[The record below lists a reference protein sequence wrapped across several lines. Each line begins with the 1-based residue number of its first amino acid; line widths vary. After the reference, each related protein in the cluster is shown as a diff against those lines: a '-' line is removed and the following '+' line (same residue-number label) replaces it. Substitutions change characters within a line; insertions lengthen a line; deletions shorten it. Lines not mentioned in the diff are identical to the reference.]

1 MDMDKSRFCSGLCNA
16 ALKSTSTSCDAKDAN
31 EALVKTVADDALQ
44 HCSGCWGF
52 KTVADDALQH
62 CSGCWG
68 FYNEYLVAC
77 DVAGDGERAPVK
89 SLTRFIMFCIYVVYE
104 ARAPAHGTH
113 SHTRLR
119 LRLTSARAPFR
130 CGSKAQEG
138 ARGARAPGPGRLRRS
153 PGRRRRRRKLG
164 GRLQRR
170 VQLCDQVCVHWLRRQ

>member
-1 MDMDKSRFCSGLCNA
+1 MNAVCDLGGDDMDMDKSRFCSGLCNA
-16 ALKSTSTSCDAKDAN
+16 ALKSTSTSCDAKDVN
-31 EALVKTVADDALQ
+31 EALV
-44 HCSGCWGF
+44 

-89 SLTRFIMFCIYVVYE
+89 SLTRFIMFCIYVVYD

-119 LRLTSARAPFR
+119 LTSALAPFR
-130 CGSKAQEG
+130 CFVFRGG
-138 ARGARAPGPGRLRRS
+138 RGHARAGARAPEPVRPVRLRR
-153 PGRRRRRRKLG
+153 GRKLG

-170 VQLCDQVCVHWLRRQ
+170 VQLRDQVCVHRLRCQ

>member
-16 ALKSTSTSCDAKDAN
+16 ALKSTSTSCDAKDVN

-89 SLTRFIMFCIYVVYE
+89 SLTRFIMFCIYVVYD

-119 LRLTSARAPFR
+119 LTSALAPFR
-130 CGSKAQEG
+130 CFVFRGG
-138 ARGARAPGPGRLRRS
+138 RGHARAGARAPEPVRPVRLRR
-153 PGRRRRRRKLG
+153 GRKLG

-170 VQLCDQVCVHWLRRQ
+170 VQLRDQVCVHRLRCQ